1 MKMLHHWTY
10 GLKTGQNAFQYTGNR
25 ALLRSFASAS
35 SAEGDIRDIDLSG
48 WNTESPA
55 IVKKKGSVVVKGRE
69 KERLPDYSPLS
80 AMTKSDIAK
89 LTSTEVGSMNVNVSE
104 SDIVSIDALSH
115 QLYDMLNEP
124 MSDDVYL
131 TLREMNVDPLLRK
144 VKDTLQVDDLPAAV
158 KAMRVLS
165 AQDRL
170 DDVLSIWEVIRKNP
184 AQCTRFA
191 WTAYL
196 TALATHGQ
204 TLKAREEMKQMV
216 MSGLKPDLHVYGTII
231 NGLVKEGSLD
241 AAYGLS
247 RQMTEAGIHPNN
259 VVVASLIYGCIEKR
273 QLSRADETFNL
284 MRNYIEE
291 ADSIT
296 TSLMIKVAEL
306 QHNTEKAIHLFD
318 SLEVHQQP
326 VTQGC
331 YHAVMS
337 ACAKSWRYE
346 VMTHDY
352 FHQMV
357 NAGYQPT
364 RVSYHLLLQACATS
378 GDFCEVDRV
387 LRAMQEDG
395 LEPTAST
402 LSLVL
407 KSLGTA
413 SLHHLA
419 LPEHPAGNRRYT
431 REEYRRYLQGYEM
444 KTERDRLSY
453 VRDMRKREID
463 DGLESER
470 LRERVLP
477 EKEEKLK
484 FDLDEFFDV
493 SKGSVVE
500 GELSR
505 KSALSGSERGLM
517 GSENALTRSITGNDK
532 EENTSRNA
540 KGITSGLSKETIEA
554 EIARMEGRELPA
566 KKPTAASLASSVEK
580 IVMDKYLMSEGEGDD
595 GKEGAY
601 GHKDAVSD
609 LTKLESLG
617 REEIMEVYKRLGG
630 DEKNVDYGSALWR
643 KSVEEVMK
651 KEVGLAARDEA

>member
-1 MKMLHHWTY
+1 M
-10 GLKTGQNAFQYTGNR
+10 
-25 ALLRSFASAS
+25 
-35 SAEGDIRDIDLSG
+35 
-48 WNTESPA
+48 
-55 IVKKKGSVVVKGRE
+55 KKKGSVVVKGRG
-69 KERLPDYSPLS
+69 KDRIPDYSPLP

-131 TLREMNVDPLLRK
+131 TLREMNVNPLLHK

-184 AQCTRFA
+184 EQCTRFA

-216 MSGLKPDLHVYGTII
+216 MSGLKPDLHVYGTIM

-241 AAYGLS
+241 TAYGLS
-247 RQMTEAGIHPNN
+247 RQMTEAGIRPNN
-259 VVVASLIYGCIEKR
+259 VVVASLIYGCIAKR
-273 QLSRADETFNL
+273 QLSRADETFDL

-431 REEYRRYLQGYEM
+431 REEYTRYLQGYEM

-453 VRDMRKREID
+453 VRDMRKKEID

-470 LRERVLP
+470 LRERILP

-484 FDLDEFFDV
+484 FDLDDFFDV
-493 SKGSVVE
+493 SKRSVVE
-500 GELSR
+500 GELAR
-505 KSALSGSERGLM
+505 KSALIGSEREQSAIM
-517 GSENALTRSITGNDK
+517 GSEREQSALTRNEKGITTTN
-532 EENTSRNA
+532 E
-540 KGITSGLSKETIEA
+540 KGITQHTPSITSGLSKETIEA

-580 IVMDKYLMSEGEGDD
+580 IVMDKYLMNEGEDD
-595 GKEGAY
+595 GGKDGAY

-617 REEIMEVYKRLGG
+617 RQEIMEVYKRLGG

-651 KEVGLAARDEA
+651 KEVGLVVRDEA